1 MLELDRVGV
10 HDSFFALGGH
20 SLIATRLVARLAEA
34 FGFDFSI
41 RGLFETPT
49 VAGLALSIEQSLIAR
64 SDESLLN
71 DLLDELERLAP
82 EQAQAL
88 LTAER
93 QQRD

>member
-1 MLELDRVGV
+1 M
-10 HDSFFALGGH
+10 
-20 SLIATRLVARLAEA
+20 
-34 FGFDFSI
+34 